1 MPDLKGKLLG
11 NKPKAKKTPD
21 GQEKFNLVQYLK
33 DSKEELKKVAWPTRK
48 ATWKNTWIVIGFSL
62 VFAAFLGVLD
72 YFFNWGLEF
81 YLTT

>member
-1 MPDLKGKLLG
+1 MADLKGKLLQ
-11 NKPKAKKTPD
+11 NKKAKPKTNPE
-21 GQEKFNLVQYLK
+21 EKFNLIQYFK

-72 YFFNWGLEF
+72 FFFNMGLEW
-81 YLTT
+81 YLTA